1 MPTRSPRAIFFD
13 AGNTLVFPNFG
24 LVSEKLAARGARVTA
39 VELERGEQK
48 ARFQLDDAE
57 LIRTS
62 NDHAR
67 WNLYFRTIFRHCGVT
82 EEMLVSAVIGD
93 LDAIHRVNNIWE
105 IVPPDVPGALRALAS
120 RYRLAVISNAN
131 GTVREKLRRVGLLDY
146 FETVLDSHE
155 EGVEKPDPR
164 IFRNA
169 LERTGTKVEEALYVG
184 DIYHIDVVG
193 ARAAGMDVVL
203 LDPAGLHGDKDVR
216 RIPGLGALLSVD

>member
-1 MPTRSPRAIFFD
+1 MITHIFFD
-13 AGNTLVFPNFG
+13 AGNTLVFPNFE
-24 LVSEKLAARGARVTA
+24 LVSEKLAARGAQVA
-39 VELERGEQK
+39 PGDLERGEQK
-48 ARFQLDDAE
+48 ARYQLDDAE

-62 NDHAR
+62 NDHHR

-82 EEMLVSAVIGD
+82 EELVVSAVIGD

-105 IVPPDVPGALRALAS
+105 IVPADVPGALQTLAS

-164 IFRNA
+164 IFKSAMQRMGA
-169 LERTGTKVEEALYVG
+169 RPEQSVYVG
-184 DIYHIDVVG
+184 DMYHIDIPG
-193 ARAAGMDVVL
+193 AQAAGMRAVL
-203 LDPAGLHGDKDVR
+203 LDPGNLHGDKPVR
-216 RIPGLGALLSVD
+216 RIAALGELASSVDAP